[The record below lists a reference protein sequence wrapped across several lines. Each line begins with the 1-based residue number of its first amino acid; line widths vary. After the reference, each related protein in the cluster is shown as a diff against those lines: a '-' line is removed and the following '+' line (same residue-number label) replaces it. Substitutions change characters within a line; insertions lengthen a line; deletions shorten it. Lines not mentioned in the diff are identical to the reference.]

1 MKFEQIPNI
10 DKAWDSVS
18 IETLSPST
26 FSWIHNGCAYQVLL
40 NRLLNAHPSCQLP
53 PHKNTTIGTIVH
65 KIYEL
70 TIKGQLCSF
79 AEMRDK
85 WEEMIKIEEDKLAIK
100 YPTLKSI
107 NLNDY
112 DKRNKAIKYALW
124 ITKNR
129 KPKVE
134 ESSNVS
140 VLSEKY
146 LDCKEIGLKG
156 VADKLVIANGEISII
171 DYKSGQVFDK
181 DGNIKKEYI
190 TQLHLYAAMCEHLQF
205 GKISKLALIDING
218 EEIFVEYDQELKR
231 KLCNNVSATIEH
243 LNDIILRR
251 AFEEVVKVDSSI
263 CSKCDCRH
271 ICQYRLENEEDYY
284 HTIVGTVIEQPS
296 TNMYVVTD
304 DSRINR
310 YISGLDQYSID
321 NASGYFK
328 KRLVF
333 INVVKSS
340 PNSEDSA
347 YKVCDSSII
356 FEQL

>member
-1 MKFEQIPNI
+1 MCI
-10 DKAWDSVS
+10 
-18 IETLSPST
+18 
-26 FSWIHNGCAYQVLL
+26 
-40 NRLLNAHPSCQLP
+40 
-53 PHKNTTIGTIVH
+53 
-65 KIYEL
+65 
-70 TIKGQLCSF
+70 
-79 AEMRDK
+79 RD
-85 WEEMIKIEEDKLAIK
+85 
-100 YPTLKSI
+100 
-107 NLNDY
+107 
-112 DKRNKAIKYALW
+112 R
-124 ITKNR
+124 
-129 KPKVE
+129 
-134 ESSNVS
+134 
-140 VLSEKY
+140 
-146 LDCKEIGLKG
+146 
-156 VADKLVIANGEISII
+156 
-171 DYKSGQVFDK
+171 
-181 DGNIKKEYI
+181 
-190 TQLHLYAAMCEHLQF
+190 CEHLQL
-205 GKISKLALIDING
+205 GKISRLALIDING

-284 HTIVGTVIEQPS
+284 HTIVGTVVEQPS

-304 DSRINR
+304 DSSINR